1 MFSFG
6 NRITFSSFGVV
17 LLPKDQMALKE
28 RSISVKHEDIISKLT
43 IEQKC
48 ALLSGKNTWQ
58 TQYYPK
64 QGVPSIWL
72 SDGPNGLRKQAGA
85 ADHLGLNPSEP
96 ATCFPTAATMANSWD
111 PALGEEIGRALGEE
125 TAAYR
130 VNVLLGPGLNIK
142 RSPLCGRS
150 FEYFSEDPYLSGKMA
165 AGYVRG
171 IQANGVAAC
180 PKHFAVNSQEL
191 RRMAS
196 DSILDERTLRELYL
210 TAFEIVV
217 KEAHPKAIMSAYN
230 KVNGVYANENKHLL
244 VDILR
249 KDWGFDG
256 AVVTDWGGSND
267 HVEGVKNGSTLEMP
281 SPGLGAARKLLK
293 ALEDGKI
300 SEHTIDE
307 RVDELLDLALSTD
320 EAIQKAPRKFDE
332 AAHHQLAK
340 RAAAESI
347 VLLKNEDGILPL
359 KHGKKVTLIGDFA
372 IKPRYQGAGSS
383 MVNPTRLD
391 SLKDAAET
399 AGLNLIGYC
408 SGYER
413 SGKPNKAYLEEA
425 VAQAK
430 LAEVVILCIGLD
442 ESSESE
448 GLDRSHICIPAV
460 QKQLLDAVAAVN
472 PNVVAVVS
480 AGSVIETDWVTKCKA
495 VVHGYLGGQAGA
507 GAMMDV
513 LTGWQNPC
521 GKLAET
527 IPLNYT
533 DTPAANYFPGKK
545 QNVEYRE
552 GLYIGYRYYETARK
566 EVRYPFGYGLSYTTF
581 EYSDLKVNED
591 SAAFTITNTGD
602 RDGAEI
608 AQLYI
613 AKPDAE
619 VFRPARELKG
629 FAKVFLKAGESKT
642 VTIPL
647 DDKAFRYWNVETNR
661 WEVEGGTYQLLVGA
675 SVQDIRLIELLNVE
689 GTNAPDPYKGKKLAC
704 YRTATIKSVPDDE
717 FETLLGHPVPE
728 EKTVIDRTMTLG
740 ELNHSRSPLC
750 WLIAG
755 VLTLLLKAGEKKGK
769 PDLNIL
775 FQYNM
780 PLRALAQMT
789 NGAIGEEFVDGLVLE
804 AKGFWLVGILRALAG
819 LVQNYVGNSRYQ
831 AKLDE
836 QSK

>member
-1 MFSFG
+1 M
-6 NRITFSSFGVV
+6 
-17 LLPKDQMALKE
+17 
-28 RSISVKHEDIISKLT
+28 KHPEILQKLSL
-43 IEQKC
+43 EQKC

-58 TQYYPK
+58 TQDYPR
-64 QGVPSIWL
+64 QGVPAVWL

-111 PALGEEIGRALGEE
+111 PALGEEVGRALGEE

-130 VNVLLGPGLNIK
+130 VNVLLGPGLNVK

-165 AGYVRG
+165 AAYVRG
-171 IQANGVAAC
+171 IQENGIAAC

-196 DSILDERTLRELYL
+196 NSVLDERTLRELYL

-217 KEAHPKAIMSAYN
+217 KEAHPKSIMSAYN
-230 KVNGVYANENKHLL
+230 KVNDIYANENHHLL

-249 KDWGFDG
+249 KEWGFDG

-293 ALEDGKI
+293 ALDNGEI

-307 RVDELLDLALSTD
+307 RVDELLELALSTTA
-320 EAIQKAPRKFDE
+320 AIEKAPRKFDE
-332 AAHHQLAK
+332 KAHHELAR

-347 VLLKNEDGILPL
+347 VLLKNEGGILPL
-359 KHGKKVTLIGDFA
+359 KHGKKVALIGDFA
-372 IKPRYQGAGSS
+372 LTPRYQGAGSS
-383 MVNPTRLD
+383 MVNPTKVD
-391 SLKDAAET
+391 SLKDAMEAAE
-399 AGLNLIGYC
+399 LEMVGYC
-408 SGYER
+408 AGYER
-413 SGKPNKAYLEEA
+413 SGKANSAYLDEA
-425 VAQAK
+425 VSQAK
-430 LAEVVILCIGLD
+430 MAEAVILCIGLD

-448 GLDRSHICIPAV
+448 GLDRTHIGIPAV
-460 QKQLLDAVAAVN
+460 QKELLDAVTAAN

-480 AGSVIETDWVTKCKA
+480 AGSVIETDWVEQCKA

-507 GAMMDV
+507 GAMLDV

-527 IPLNYT
+527 IPLRYE
-533 DTPAANYFPGKK
+533 DTPAARYFPGRK
-545 QNVEYRE
+545 QNAEYRE
-552 GLYIGYRYYETARK
+552 GLYVGYRYYETANK
-566 EVRYPFGYGLSYTTF
+566 TVRYPFGYGLSYTTF
-581 EYSDLKVNED
+581 AYSDLKVD
-591 SAAFTITNTGD
+591 ADHVTFTITNTGN

-608 AQLYI
+608 AQLYV
-613 AKPDAE
+613 AKPDAA
-619 VFRPARELKG
+619 VFRPAKELKG
-629 FAKVFLKAGESKT
+629 FAKVFLKAGESKA

-647 DDKAFRYWNVETNR
+647 DDKTFRYWNVATDR
-661 WEVEGGTYQLLVGA
+661 WEVEGGSYQLLVGA
-675 SVQDIRLIELLNVE
+675 NVQDIRLTADITLP
-689 GTNAPDPYKGKKLAC
+689 GTGAPDPYAGSALPH
-704 YRTATIKSVPDDE
+704 YQTGDIKAVPDAE
-717 FETLLGHPVPE
+717 FEDLLGRPVPE

-755 VLTLLLKAGEKKGK
+755 VLTLLLRSGEKRGK
-769 PDLNIL
+769 PNLNIL

-789 NGAIGEEFVDGLVLE
+789 NGVIGEEFVDGLVLE
-804 AKGFWLVGILRALAG
+804 AKGFWIIGILRALVG
-819 LVQNYVGNSRYQ
+819 LVQNAVANSRDQ